1 MLLTNCFLF
10 SRVNGKKI
18 SKPYQ
23 NLEGFGCLQ
32 FPVLISRNKLC
43 LLKAIIWILNA
54 CILSQANIL
63 MLSFG
68 EIAKQKKAIR
78 TTKKM
83 HPHTKGKQKRTVR
96 SKGEKVLIPLTA
108 K

>member
-23 NLEGFGCLQ
+23 NLEGFGCIQ

-78 TTKKM
+78 TTKNASA
-83 HPHTKGKQKRTVR
+83 HQRQ
-96 SKGEKVLIPLTA
+96 A
-108 K
+108 KADPKI